1 MVIELIANRPLIA
14 DRLHFDQIANPSTNR
29 PLVAQEDW
37 QEKAR
42 QNMPFESHW
51 NGKRLP
57 KNRKSC
63 GVLGFRIKK
72 SLFFLLRKDEG
83 KYALPMRRAFLLP
96 CWGRRNSLS
105 FWTNG
110 GSEKK
115 GVVEDGRKQFK
126 KCFSRNLHGHGT
138 IFAKTCLFVPNLWRF
153 QNFQLQISRFA
164 EEKTFHYVFLST
176 AEAHCSG
183 LSVAIYCFVHTWLCQ
198 ISF

>member
-1 MVIELIANRPLIA
+1 
-14 DRLHFDQIANPSTNR
+14 
-29 PLVAQEDW
+29 
-37 QEKAR
+37 
-42 QNMPFESHW
+42 
-51 NGKRLP
+51 
-57 KNRKSC
+57 
-63 GVLGFRIKK
+63 
-72 SLFFLLRKDEG
+72 
-83 KYALPMRRAFLLP
+83 MRRAFLLP

-115 GVVEDGRKQFK
+115 GGCRRRGKQFK

-153 QNFQLQISRFA
+153 RNFQLQISRFA

-183 LSVAIYCFVHTWLCQ
+183 LSVAIYYFVHTWLCQ
-198 ISF
+198 ISFQIYAHHCRGWGSIWPHHPHGKNPKKKLKTTTTRASKKTLLWERNECKDFYIKKTCRA